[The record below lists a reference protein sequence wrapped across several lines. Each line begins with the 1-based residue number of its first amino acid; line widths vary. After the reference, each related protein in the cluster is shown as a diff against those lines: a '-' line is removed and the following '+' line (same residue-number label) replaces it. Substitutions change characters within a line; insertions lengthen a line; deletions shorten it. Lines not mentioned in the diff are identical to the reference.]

1 MIYFSDEEVKVIKE
15 MIRYYDT
22 CCDREDVPRECAE
35 IIGAIRFKVDS
46 ERVYNFK
53 NTEDTEDTEESVAE

>member
-1 MIYFSDEEVKVIKE
+1 MVYFSDEEVKVIKE
-15 MIRYYDT
+15 MIEYYDS
-22 CCDREDVPRECAE
+22 CDGENVPRECAE

-46 ERVYNFK
+46 EKVYDFK